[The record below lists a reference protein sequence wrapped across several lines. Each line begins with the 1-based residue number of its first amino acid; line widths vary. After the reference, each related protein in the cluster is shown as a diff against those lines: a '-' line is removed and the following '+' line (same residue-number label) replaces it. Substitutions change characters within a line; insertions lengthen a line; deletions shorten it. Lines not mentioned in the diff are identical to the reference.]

1 MMSWTRTSISLIGFG
16 FTMVQFFDRLAT
28 MQGVEPA
35 KAPDAPRVL
44 GLMLIGAGTLA
55 VVISALQYRATVRY
69 LWQPRFASIAGTGTK
84 PSHTPMLTVAA
95 VLVLIGLCAFG
106 AVAFRVH

>member
-1 MMSWTRTSISLIGFG
+1 
-16 FTMVQFFDRLAT
+16 
-28 MQGVEPA
+28 
-35 KAPDAPRVL
+35 
-44 GLMLIGAGTLA
+44 
-55 VVISALQYRATVRY
+55 